1 MAQRSGKVS
10 AALSPLGP
18 ACSPGNRGGR
28 GGGGARP
35 REPLP
40 LLWAGG
46 MEDGGAGGHLLL
58 DALCICR
65 AGCIS
70 ERSGAS
76 WPWLRAS
83 AVWGPWLWASLLEL
97 GAGRVGRSEGYLG
110 WSEDT

>member
-58 DALCICR
+58 DTLHLQSWLHFRTKRGILALVEGLCGVGALALGVPPR
-65 AGCIS
+65 V
-70 ERSGAS
+70 RS
-76 WPWLRAS
+76 R
-83 AVWGPWLWASLLEL
+83 
-97 GAGRVGRSEGYLG
+97 EGG
-110 WSEDT
+110 QI